1 MEIFIPRLGAILIL
15 LVDINMILL
24 SIIRIDSNQMYV
36 CEAIKDPHTSNIMPK
51 SILFLPGVYIYIT

>member
-36 CEAIKDPHTSNIMPK
+36 
-51 SILFLPGVYIYIT
+51 